1 MNILFLG
8 DIIGKQGR
16 KVVKNLLSRVKSDY
30 NVEFVVANGENGA
43 GGFGLTCDTAQELF
57 NCGVDVITSGNH
69 IWDKKD
75 IYNELEENLRIL
87 RPLNYPEGIPGKGYT
102 ILRTE
107 TGKSI
112 CVINL
117 QGRIFMPPIDCPFKA
132 VENALEKIDGKG
144 VKAIL
149 VDFHAEATSEKMA
162 MGKFL
167 DGRVSAVLGTHTHVQ
182 TADEK
187 ILPEGTGYITDLGMT
202 GPHDSVIGMEYEK
215 SLKRI
220 LFQIPF
226 RLNVARKDL
235 RLNGVFLKINEES
248 GKCELIKRLNIPYE
262 P

>member
-1 MNILFLG
+1 MNIIFLG
-8 DIIGKQGR
+8 DIIGKRGR
-16 KVVKNLLSRVKSDY
+16 KIVKNLLPRLKSEYD
-30 NVEFVVANGENGA
+30 VEFVVANGENGA
-43 GGFGLTCDTAQELF
+43 GGFGLTRETARELLKS
-57 NCGVDVITSGNH
+57 GVDVITSGNH

-75 IYNELEENLRIL
+75 IFEELEENPKIL
-87 RPLNYPEGIPGKGYT
+87 RPLNYPEGVPGKGYT
-102 ILRTE
+102 VLKTE
-107 TGKSI
+107 TGKDV

-132 VENALEKIDGKG
+132 VEKVVNTIGEDIKT
-144 VKAIL
+144 IL

-167 DGRVSAVLGTHTHVQ
+167 DGKVSAIVGTHTHVQ

-187 ILPEGTGYITDLGMT
+187 ILPGGTGYISDLGMT

-220 LFQIPF
+220 LFQIP
-226 RLNVARKDL
+226 LKLSVAKGDL
-235 RLNGVFLKINEES
+235 RLNGVFLKIDEKS
-248 GKCELIKRLNIPYE
+248 GKCEKIERLNIIYE